1 MIEKELKHII
11 GEGEGLTV
19 EFKSSFN
26 NEAIES
32 LVAFA
37 NAKGGKVVLG
47 VADSG
52 MIIGLNI
59 NPETIQN
66 WVNEIKTKT
75 SPSIIPEVEIIEIQN
90 NKIVIFLMQEYPIKP
105 ISVRGKYFKR
115 VANSND
121 LLSTS
126 EVVNMHLQSFNTSWD
141 YHTNNQFV
149 IDDIS
154 FDKVQLVIDRMNQS
168 GIRITED
175 PLTFLIKNDLIRD
188 ELLTNAGF
196 LLFTK
201 NDTVLTTIKLSF
213 IILAGFRKILRL
225 TTYFQIIIYPH
236 HGINLSL
243 IFVKA
248 WG

>member
-1 MIEKELKHII
+1 MTEKELKHII

-47 VADSG
+47 VADSRL
-52 MIIGLNI
+52 IIGLNI

-75 SPSIIPEVEIIEIQN
+75 LPSIIPEVEIIEIQN
-90 NKIVIFLMQEYPIKP
+90 NIIVIFSMQEYPIKP

-115 VANSND
+115 VANSNH

-141 YHTNNQFV
+141 YHTNN
-149 IDDIS
+149 
-154 FDKVQLVIDRMNQS
+154 
-168 GIRITED
+168 
-175 PLTFLIKNDLIRD
+175 
-188 ELLTNAGF
+188 
-196 LLFTK
+196 
-201 NDTVLTTIKLSF
+201 
-213 IILAGFRKILRL
+213 
-225 TTYFQIIIYPH
+225 
-236 HGINLSL
+236 
-243 IFVKA
+243 
-248 WG
+248 